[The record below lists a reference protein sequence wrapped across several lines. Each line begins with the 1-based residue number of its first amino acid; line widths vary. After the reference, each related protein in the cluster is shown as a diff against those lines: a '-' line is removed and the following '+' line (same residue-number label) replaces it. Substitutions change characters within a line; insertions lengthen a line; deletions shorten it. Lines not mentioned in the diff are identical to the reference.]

1 MSNIENTLILKRN
14 EKGQSLVEFIL
25 LFAIIVG
32 ISFAFMK
39 AINGGLGKRWLAIGN
54 QLLIDTDNNQKLELR

>member
-1 MSNIENTLILKRN
+1 MSKRIENSILN
-14 EKGQSLVEFIL
+14 NQKGQSLVEFIL

-39 AINGGLGKRWLAIGN
+39 GINSGLGVRWTAIAN
-54 QLLIDTDNNQKLELR
+54 QLLIDTDNDNKLELR